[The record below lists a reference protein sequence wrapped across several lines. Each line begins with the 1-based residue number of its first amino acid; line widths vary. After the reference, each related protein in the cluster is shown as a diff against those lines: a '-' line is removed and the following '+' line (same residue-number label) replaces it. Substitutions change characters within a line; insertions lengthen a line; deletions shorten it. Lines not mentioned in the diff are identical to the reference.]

1 MLLMTDAL
9 PEIPSCAFR
18 IYPDYQKFFD
28 INSPGKIYWRP
39 GSAAITRLTALNGNR
54 DRMSYLPVSI
64 FNGFPAHSRMAIS
77 LAVATL
83 GGWVAALAGLP
94 LPWLLGSMAVSSILA
109 LCGAE
114 LGIADW
120 IRKTGQAMAGFSVG
134 LYFTPQVAQRVVE
147 LGGLMVVTSLLSIL
161 ASLLLSILLS
171 KLGRCGKDTA
181 YFATLPGGLAEMA
194 GLAGQFGANVTL
206 VSLAQALRVVI
217 IVLTLPPLLTFSLG
231 ASSGE
236 SQSHLSLSLWLSIT
250 GLIAAFAASLT
261 LQRLRIFNSW
271 LLGGLLVGVT
281 FGLGMAEHAY
291 APSIIPSAAQIG
303 IGAAL
308 GARFK
313 PALVRAAGFRFLP
326 ATIATTLLLIGF
338 NALLAFLLA
347 DHIGLGTGIL
357 ATAPGGIAEMSLTA
371 EMLRLSPPIV
381 TAWQLV
387 RIILVA
393 LLSGHLFRIY
403 QRYL

>member
-1 MLLMTDAL
+1 M
-9 PEIPSCAFR
+9 FH
-18 IYPDYQKFFD
+18 
-28 INSPGKIYWRP
+28 
-39 GSAAITRLTALNGNR
+39 
-54 DRMSYLPVSI
+54 LPVST
-64 FNGFPAHSRMAIS
+64 FNGLPDRSRMAIS
-77 LAVATL
+77 LAAATL
-83 GGWVAALAGLP
+83 GGWAASLAGIP
-94 LPWLLGSMAVSSILA
+94 LPWLLGSMAVSSIAA
-109 LCGAE
+109 LSGGE
-114 LGIADW
+114 LGIPDW

-134 LYFTPQVAQRVVE
+134 LYFTPQVAQRVAE
-147 LGGLMVVTSLLSIL
+147 LGGLMVLTSLLSII
-161 ASLLLSILLS
+161 ASLFLSILLS

-206 VSLAQALRVVI
+206 VSLSQALRVVI
-217 IVLTLPPLLTFSLG
+217 IVLTLPPLLTFSFG
-231 ASSGE
+231 ASAGE
-236 SQSHLSLSLWLSIT
+236 SQLHLELGYWLSLA
-250 GLIAAFAASLT
+250 GLIAAFAASLA
-261 LQRLRIFNSW
+261 LQKLKVFNSW
-271 LLGGLLVGVT
+271 LLGGLIVGVA
-281 FGLGMAEHAY
+281 FGVSMSEHAY
-291 APSIIPSAAQIG
+291 APSIIPSAAQVA

-313 PALVRAAGFRFLP
+313 PALIRTAGFRFLP

-338 NALLAFLLA
+338 NAFLAFLVG
-347 DHIGLGTGIL
+347 DYIGLGTGIL

-371 EMLRLSPPIV
+371 ELLRLAPPIV